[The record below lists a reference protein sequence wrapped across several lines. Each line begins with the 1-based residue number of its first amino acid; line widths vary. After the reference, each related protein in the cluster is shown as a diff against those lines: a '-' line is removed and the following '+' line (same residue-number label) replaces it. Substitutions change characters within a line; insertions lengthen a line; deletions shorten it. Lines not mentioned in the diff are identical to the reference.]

1 MVKIQIVG
9 LWIWKQTRTLCVF
22 WQILES
28 VYFVLVVDF
37 QLDHSMRIKNHL
49 QTCVGPPFGNYS
61 VQVSIRIGPYSKI
74 TFMVHGWPRHEW
86 EAAMADNV
94 IHQDS
99 MIDYLVGTIAA
110 RHTTATIKFQGIAF
124 VAKQI
129 RGVLNRCLTPK
140 RQTEVCTEREIR

>member
-1 MVKIQIVG
+1 
-9 LWIWKQTRTLCVF
+9 
-22 WQILES
+22 
-28 VYFVLVVDF
+28 
-37 QLDHSMRIKNHL
+37 
-49 QTCVGPPFGNYS
+49 
-61 VQVSIRIGPYSKI
+61 
-74 TFMVHGWPRHEW
+74 MVHGWPRHEW

-110 RHTTATIKFQGIAF
+110 RHTPATIKFQGIAF